1 MTSDKITGALDG
13 RTIIALLT
21 QHGDEIRR
29 RFTVEKIGLFGSYA
43 RGEAH
48 SDSDVDLLVEFEQPT
63 FDHYMDLKFFLEDLL
78 QIEVDLILADTVK
91 PRLAPYIRREVIYA

>member
-21 QHGDEIRR
+21 RHGDEIRQ
-29 RFTVEKIGLFGSYA
+29 RFAVEKIGLFGSYA

-48 SDSDVDLLVEFEQPT
+48 SDSDVDLLVEFKQPT

-78 QIEVDLILADTVK
+78 QVEVDLVLADTVK
-91 PRLAPYIRREVIYA
+91 PRLTPYIRREVIYA